1 MTEVI
6 PEDIKAPVVEFGGEP
21 DSVSCD
27 MPRETEANPF
37 SFHCQSHCGLS
48 FESLL
53 DLSWLSLTLGNLT
66 YEKRTLRPVAGD
78 GH

>member
-6 PEDIKAPVVEFGGEP
+6 PEDIKVPVVEFGGET

-27 MPRETEANPF
+27 MSRETEANCF
-37 SFHCQSHCGLS
+37 SFHCQSRCGLS
-48 FESLL
+48 FESFL
-53 DLSWLSLTLGNLT
+53 DHSWLSLTLGNLT

-78 GH
+78 GY